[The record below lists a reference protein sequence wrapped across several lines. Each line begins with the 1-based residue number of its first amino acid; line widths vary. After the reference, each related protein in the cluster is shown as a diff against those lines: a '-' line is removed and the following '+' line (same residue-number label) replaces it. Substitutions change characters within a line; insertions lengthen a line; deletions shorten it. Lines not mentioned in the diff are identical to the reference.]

1 MSKTKEDLST
11 MSMVDLE
18 LRVQDGGR
26 AIDALK
32 AENKL
37 FTAEIQR
44 RLDRQ
49 RELRMALVDVIRA
62 NNPPPA
68 EEPKKKG

>member
-49 RELRMALVDVIRA
+49 RELRMALADVIRA